1 MAVGTRISTFFEG
14 RWQEGNTPV
23 MGSADHGTWLG
34 TLVFD
39 GARAFEGT
47 APDLDL
53 HCARIIRS
61 ARAMGM
67 EPGITA
73 QELEAI
79 SREGIARYPADM
91 PVYIRPMMWSTES
104 APGMI
109 APDPAST
116 RFSICIEDLPFA
128 PIDHFALGVSE
139 LRRPRPDMAVTEAK
153 AACLYAQNGR
163 IMADARARGFDNALS
178 LDADDN
184 VAETASSNVFIVRDG
199 HIQTPKANGTFLAG
213 ITRKRCIELLAA
225 DGVEVEETTLTL
237 ADVAEA
243 DEIFLTANAQK
254 ITPVTRYIDRE
265 MGPGQFATRMRRL
278 YWDYAHQNG
287 S

>member
-1 MAVGTRISTFFEG
+1 MAIGTTISTFFEG
-14 RWQEGNTPV
+14 RWHDGNTPV
-23 MGSADHGTWLG
+23 MGAADHGLWLG

-53 HCARIIRS
+53 HCQRIISS

-67 EPGITA
+67 DPGMTG
-73 QELEAI
+73 QEIEEIA
-79 SREGIARYPADM
+79 RQGIAKIGTGT
-91 PVYIRPMMWSTES
+91 PVYIRPMMWSTEG

-109 APDPAST
+109 APDPTST
-116 RFSICIEDLPFA
+116 RFALCIEDLPFA
-128 PIDHFALGVSE
+128 PLDKFALGVSQ
-139 LRRPRPDMAVTEAK
+139 LRRPRMDMAVTEAK

-184 VAETASSNVFIVRDG
+184 VAETASSNVFLVRGG
-199 HIQTPKANGTFLAG
+199 HVQTPKANGTFLAG

-225 DGVEVEETTLTL
+225 DGVQVEETALTL
-237 ADVAEA
+237 ADFEDA

-254 ITPVTRYIDRE
+254 ITPVTRYGDRD
-265 MGPGQFATRMRRL
+265 MGAGQFATRVRRL

-287 S
+287 